1 MNEEIKEKLKTKI
14 AISQIKNEEEKAMN
28 KKENF
33 IFKNIGI
40 AACVLMSLTG
50 VVFAGSK
57 VIENIWKTP
66 EKVQISS
73 GDLEEITKIMMAIG
87 NHDENTGTAVS
98 DISAALILADKSD
111 VHRDRVVNKN
121 ISTFDIHDRVN

>member
-73 GDLEEITKIMMAIG
+73 GDLEEITKIKGMGRVKAIQLKAIC
-87 NHDENTGTAVS
+87 E
-98 DISAALILADKSD
+98 LAN
-111 VHRDRVVNKN
+111 RMNKP
-121 ISTFDIHDRVN
+121 

>member
-40 AACVLMSLTG
+40 AACVLMSLTESERYN
-50 VVFAGSK
+50 FNYFNRK
-57 VIENIWKTP
+57 Y
-66 EKVQISS
+66 
-73 GDLEEITKIMMAIG
+73 M
-87 NHDENTGTAVS
+87 ENTRKGTN
-98 DISAALILADKSD
+98 IFW
-111 VHRDRVVNKN
+111 RFRRNNKN
-121 ISTFDIHDRVN
+121 NRRKQTRKYD

>member
-73 GDLEEITKIMMAIG
+73 GDLEEITKITEAMVYIC
-87 NHDENTGTAVS
+87 ET
-98 DISAALILADKSD
+98 
-111 VHRDRVVNKN
+111 
-121 ISTFDIHDRVN
+121 